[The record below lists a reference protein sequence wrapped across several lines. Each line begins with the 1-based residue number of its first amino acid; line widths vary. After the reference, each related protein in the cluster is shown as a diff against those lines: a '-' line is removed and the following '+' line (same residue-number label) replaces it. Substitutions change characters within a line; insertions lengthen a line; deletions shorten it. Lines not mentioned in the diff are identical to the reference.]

1 MIPTSVN
8 SPLLTMVISETFH
21 KTYDTYLGEQPPIS
35 DIIVTTILLLE
46 ECHGLTYLWHHHCI
60 VIIIIAII
68 MDHAND
74 HPHL

>member
-1 MIPTSVN
+1 M
-8 SPLLTMVISETFH
+8 LLLVTNAMVISETFH
-21 KTYDTYLGEQPPIS
+21 KTYDTYHSEQPPFN

-46 ECHGLTYLWHHHCI
+46 ECHGLAHLCHHRCI